1 METAQLIQKVY
12 RVNFIYKGEN
22 YFSIIT
28 EDLLSDKVNLE
39 VIMKERNR
47 VAIDSDEEIYK
58 NLEKITY
65 EQYTATAKKR

>member
-22 YFSIIT
+22 YSSIIT
-28 EDLLSDKVNLE
+28 EDLLYDKVNLE
-39 VIMKERNR
+39 VIMRERDW
-47 VAIDSDEEIYK
+47 VAIDNDEEIYK

-65 EQYTATAKKR
+65 EQYTATKKR

>member
-12 RVNFIYKGEN
+12 RVNFTYKGEN

-47 VAIDSDEEIYK
+47 VAIDNDEEIYK

-65 EQYTATAKKR
+65 EQYTATAKKG

>member
-12 RVNFIYKGEN
+12 RVNFTYKGEN

-47 VAIDSDEEIYK
+47 VAIDNDEEIYK

-65 EQYTATAKKR
+65 EQYTATKKR

>member
-12 RVNFIYKGEN
+12 RVNFTYKGEN

-47 VAIDSDEEIYK
+47 VVIDNDEEIYK

-65 EQYTATAKKR
+65 EQYTATAKKG

>member
-47 VAIDSDEEIYK
+47 VAIDNDEEIYK

-65 EQYTATAKKR
+65 EQYTATKKR

>member
-65 EQYTATAKKR
+65 EQYTATKKR

>member
-47 VAIDSDEEIYK
+47 VAIDNDEEIYK

-65 EQYTATAKKR
+65 EQYTATAKKG

>member
-1 METAQLIQKVY
+1 METAQLVQKVY

-47 VAIDSDEEIYK
+47 VTIDSDEEIYK

-65 EQYTATAKKR
+65 EQYTATKKR